1 MQERWLIVTTLLG
14 RQIYKWGCL
23 HVRVR
28 FWTPKTYLHGTVAV
42 MNQSL
47 PRKVYLTLKDFPP
60 KKKKKEK
67 KKGFQHLFLVHLDL
81 YMYIHIQ
88 VDFTQY
94 IYDTGV
100 SDGERSTCN
109 AGDLGF
115 NPWVGKIPWKRAW
128 QQTSVFLPGESSW
141 TEEPGGLQSISS
153 VQFSSVVQSCL
164 ILCDPMDCST
174 PGLPVH
180 HQLPELAQ
188 THVYQVS
195 DAIQPF
201 YPLSSIYV
209 LYMDTYI
216 QSMYDTI
223 CTSTQ
228 VHRSCYHSI
237 ICIIIPSE
245 VDRLFPQTFIPLT

>member
-1 MQERWLIVTTLLG
+1 MILVSQKVKDPPAMQEIWGSIPGLG
-14 RQIYKWGCL
+14 RSPGRGHDNKLQYFCL
-23 HVRVR
+23 EN
-28 FWTPKTYLHGTVAV
+28 PHG
-42 MNQSL
+42 QRSL
-47 PRKVYLTLKDFPP
+47 
-60 KKKKKEK
+60 
-67 KKGFQHLFLVHLDL
+67 
-81 YMYIHIQ
+81 
-88 VDFTQY
+88 
-94 IYDTGV
+94 
-100 SDGERSTCN
+100 
-109 AGDLGF
+109 
-115 NPWVGKIPWKRAW
+115 
-128 QQTSVFLPGESSW
+128 
-141 TEEPGGLQSISS
+141 GGYSPS

-164 ILCDPMDCST
+164 TLCDPMDCST